1 MYHEISIII
10 ALLCI
15 YILYINIYVHTLEN
29 NKKIIDNNYESF
41 NVVEESINIMNDPID
56 NSVITGILLTKARP
70 SILND
75 NQIDMKTTI
84 MSALQTVLI
93 YGKEDEDF
101 DFNKDLA
108 KEFDEDDESK
118 CANSTKLDFAL
129 NQFVNAFYEY
139 ERLEG
144 KYPELMKIM

>member
-1 MYHEISIII
+1 MNRIPKEIADKMVEDVLIGIS
-10 ALLCI
+10 
-15 YILYINIYVHTLEN
+15 
-29 NKKIIDNNYESF
+29 KIDDIPNGF
-41 NVVEESINIMNDPID
+41 AEESINIMNDPID

>member
-1 MYHEISIII
+1 MNRIPKEIADKMVEDVLIGIS
-10 ALLCI
+10 
-15 YILYINIYVHTLEN
+15 
-29 NKKIIDNNYESF
+29 KIDDIPNGF
-41 NVVEESINIMNDPID
+41 AEESINIMNDPID

-93 YGKEDEDF
+93 YGKEDENF

-108 KEFDEDDESK
+108 KEFDEDDKSK

-129 NQFVNAFYEY
+129 NQFVNAFFEY